1 MREKLKIL
9 NQINKFDL
17 ILMTLVFSVPL
28 FLSISIFISDFFTS
42 LAGLLFLFIIWNKEN
57 LNIIKKIK
65 KELFFFLIFFSI
77 ILISLILSDYKE
89 QSFLASF
96 FYFRYFLLSMIIFYL
111 LNKYENIYNLF
122 YYIILF
128 SFSFVVI
135 DSLIQLIFNYNILGY
150 QKMGFKPYSPFDTD
164 VNNLMY
170 LTSFFNEEKKLGSY
184 LIRFLPLLISLI
196 FLKNYNPKILSIIF
210 LVIIGFIIFQTSERV
225 ALFLLGIFCLFY
237 VINSKKKILL
247 FTTLIFSVIL
257 LFNLNYKLKHKYI
270 IVTLQQTN
278 IIHKLYTN
286 ELGKKFLEKIG
297 IADKYW
303 EPVHYDIPRYYSKE
317 HEDLSFTA
325 LLIVKDNIWF
335 GSGVKTF
342 FHKCHELKEKNI
354 KIETNRNNK
363 LVCSTHPH
371 NTYLQ
376 IFSEIGI
383 FGFLISIFFLGFLI
397 KNIIK
402 ILIMKNKDYLD
413 NSYFFINLG
422 LLLNVLPLIP
432 SGSIFNNWISLVFFF
447 NLGFLFII
455 RNKIENRDNL

>member
-9 NQINKFDL
+9 NQINKFDI

-28 FLSISIFISDFFTS
+28 FLSISIFISDFFVS
-42 LAGLLFLFIIWNKEN
+42 LAGLLFLSIIWNKEN
-57 LNIIKKIK
+57 LNIVKKIK
-65 KELFFFLIFFSI
+65 KELFFFI
-77 ILISLILSDYKE
+77 ILFLIIITSLILTDYKE

-111 LNKYENIYNLF
+111 LNKYKNINDLF

-128 SFSFVVI
+128 SLSFVAI
-135 DSLIQLIFNYNILGY
+135 DSLIQLIFNYNLFGY
-150 QKMGFKPYSPFDTD
+150 QKIGFLPYSPFNRG
-164 VNNLMY
+164 VNNLEY
-170 LTSFFNEEKKLGSY
+170 LTGFFNEEKKLGSY
-184 LIRFLPLLISLI
+184 LIRFLPLLISL
-196 FLKNYNPKILSIIF
+196 FFFKKYRSKLLSF
-210 LVIIGFIIFQTSERV
+210 TCFVIIGFIIFQTSERV
-225 ALFLLGIFCLFY
+225 ALFLFGIFSFFY
-237 VINSKKKILL
+237 ILNSKRKILL
-247 FTTLIFSVIL
+247 FTSL
-257 LFNLNYKLKHKYI
+257 LFLMVLLFSFNSKLKHKYI

-286 ELGKKFLEKIG
+286 ELGKNFLKKIG
-297 IADKYW
+297 IDDIYW
-303 EPVHYDIPRYYSKE
+303 DPGNFDIPRHYSKE

-325 LLIVKDNIWF
+325 LLIIKNNIWF

-342 FHKCHELKEKNI
+342 FHKCNELKEKNI

-383 FGFLISIFFLGFLI
+383 FGFLISIFFLGYLI

-422 LLLNVLPLIP
+422 LLVNIFPLIP
-432 SGSIFNNWISLVFFF
+432 SGNFFNNWISLVIFF
-447 NLGFLFII
+447 NLGFLLFV
-455 RNKIENRDNL
+455 RNEIQKRKNQ